1 MTVFGIGLMMWIME
15 KIEYIPEDP
24 SREEYEF
31 GGWYKEAEC
40 INKWDFDKDTLP
52 EEQLEEVE
60 VEATLHEEAY
70 TEMRQVYQ
78 ETKLYA
84 KWIKE

>member
-1 MTVFGIGLMMWIME
+1 
-15 KIEYIPEDP
+15 
-24 SREEYEF
+24 
-31 GGWYKEAEC
+31 
-40 INKWDFDKDTLP
+40 LP

-84 KWIKE
+84 KWIKK